1 MSTNC
6 VLRFRY
12 IRQIAGGAGQ
22 CSGERILGR
31 AGGSGWET
39 AGGKCN
45 PAWDDALHTPST
57 ARDKIY
63 RPGTNVR
70 IRHMNPETDIYSIL
84 IRKRQEILSLAQRR
98 GAKNIRVFGSVV
110 RNEARADSDIDL
122 LIDLDPDRSL
132 LDVGGLAMDLTLLLD
147 RPVDVVTE
155 AGLRDRIR
163 SRVLSEARAL

>member
-1 MSTNC
+1 
-6 VLRFRY
+6 
-12 IRQIAGGAGQ
+12 
-22 CSGERILGR
+22 
-31 AGGSGWET
+31 
-39 AGGKCN
+39 
-45 PAWDDALHTPST
+45 
-57 ARDKIY
+57 
-63 RPGTNVR
+63 
-70 IRHMNPETDIYSIL
+70 MNPETDIYSIL